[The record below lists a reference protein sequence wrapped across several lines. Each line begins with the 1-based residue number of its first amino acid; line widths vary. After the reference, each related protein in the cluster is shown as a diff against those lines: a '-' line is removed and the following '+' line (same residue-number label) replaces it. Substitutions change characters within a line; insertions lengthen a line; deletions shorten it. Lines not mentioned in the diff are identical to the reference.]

1 MVVMRGDLMT
11 RPYFAMGRRP
21 RKKKSRGWLWR
32 KNRAPARPRSRGKR
46 AVFMALIVIAL
57 GGYFVFRVADDTIIP
72 AVTTIAGQRV
82 VTVMNDVINESLTD
96 IIQSFALTS
105 EDFYN
110 MSLDDTGRLNSLSVD
125 TILVNQVAAQLA
137 VDISAA
143 LSYEDPMQVGVP
155 VGLFTGVPIFAGFG
169 PDFSLNIVPAGEA
182 TVEYATSFTSAGIN
196 QINFQVW
203 LYVEAN
209 MRIVIPLQ
217 ETTIPVTRRVALVNT
232 IFAGEVP
239 DGMLLTDF
247 GMN

>member
-1 MVVMRGDLMT
+1 MLA

-21 RKKKSRGWLWR
+21 RKKN
-32 KNRAPARPRSRGKR
+32 NRARR
-46 AVFMALIVIAL
+46 AVFFTFVIIAL
-57 GGYFVFRVADDTIIP
+57 GSFLMMRVADNTIIP
-72 AVTTIAGQRV
+72 AVTTIANQRV
-82 VTVMNDVINESLTD
+82 VTVMNEVINTSLTGIVGD
-96 IIQSFALTS
+96 FELTS

-110 MSLDDTGRLNSLSVD
+110 MISDADGRLSSLSVD
-125 TILVNQVAAQLA
+125 TILINQVAAQLA
-137 VDISAA
+137 VDISSV
-143 LSYEDPMQVGVP
+143 LSYDTPMQVGVP
-155 VGLFTGVPIFAGFG
+155 MGLFSGVPIFAGLG
-169 PDFSLNIVPAGEA
+169 PDININVVPAGEA
-182 TVEYATSFTSAGIN
+182 RVEYATSFTSAGIN

-217 ETTIPVTRRVALVNT
+217 ETVVPVSRRVPLVNT